1 MKHWFILCCLASAA
15 SGVGAAGFDCLL
27 EPTQTIEIRSSVEG
41 VIAAVH
47 VNRGELVRRG
57 QVLLELQSGV
67 ERAAVDS
74 ARYRSQMEG
83 QIAAATNRV
92 AFTRKKLERLVN
104 LQEQNFVSSQI
115 RDEAA
120 AEKLLAESELQSAT
134 EAREMARIELRR
146 AQEQLS
152 LRSITAPF
160 SGIVV
165 DRLLHPGDLAEAGSG
180 RKPALKVAQID
191 PMRVDVVLPASMFG
205 QVRVGAKAWVSPAV
219 GSGSLEG
226 SVKIVDRLID
236 AASGTFVARLA
247 VPNPQSKAPVGA
259 RCTATIEG
267 VTAPVRSKPN
277 ATTLR

>member
-1 MKHWFILCCLASAA
+1 MKPWLILCCLASTAGGA
-15 SGVGAAGFDCLL
+15 DAAGFDCLL
-27 EPTQTIEIRSSVEG
+27 EPTQTVEIRTSVEG
-41 VIAAVH
+41 VIGAVH

-74 ARYRSQMEG
+74 ARFRSQMEG

-92 AFTRKKLERLVN
+92 AYTRKKLERLAN
-104 LQEQNFVSSQI
+104 LQEQSFVSTQI

-134 EAREMARIELRR
+134 EGREMARIELRR

-152 LRSITAPF
+152 LRSIAAPF
-160 SGIVV
+160 NGVVV

-191 PMRVDVVLPASMFG
+191 PVRVDVVLPASMFG
-205 QVRVGAKAWVSPAV
+205 QVRVGAKARVSPAV
-219 GSGSLEG
+219 GSTSFDGV
-226 SVKIVDRLID
+226 VKIVDRLID
-236 AASGTFVARLA
+236 AASGTFVARLE
-247 VPNPQSKAPVGA
+247 VPNPQSRAPVGA
-259 RCTATIEG
+259 RCSATIEG
-267 VTAPVRSKPN
+267 VIAPERGKP
-277 ATTLR
+277 